1 MNRYLYCAVTLGLV
15 SIVMSLRAADQP
27 HAGAGSRN
35 KAVWTNNDLEK
46 LHSLG
51 LVSIVGRPDGEEPKA
66 VPAAGPYLK
75 TDDQD
80 WYAVQAAQL
89 NDKLE
94 RRKAKLCEYEQAIDD
109 ARSLRKTTGGVN
121 LDAGDFAIT
130 PEVGIEILEQH
141 LDEVQMEINALEDL
155 ARRHDIPP
163 GALRGQ

>member
-1 MNRYLYCAVTLGLV
+1 MNRSLSCAIALGLV
-15 SIVMSLRAADQP
+15 SIVIPLRAANRP
-27 HAGAGSRN
+27 HAGAGSQN
-35 KAVWTNNDLEK
+35 KVVWTNNDLEK

-51 LVSIVGRPDGEEPKA
+51 LISIVGRTDGEEPKA
-66 VPAAGPYLK
+66 VPAAGPYVN
-75 TDDQD
+75 TEDQE

-94 RRKAKLCEYEQAIDD
+94 RRKAELCEYEQAIDD

-121 LDAGDFAIT
+121 LDEGDFAIT
-130 PEVGIEILEQH
+130 PEVGVEILEQYV
-141 LDEVQMEINALEDL
+141 DEVQMEINALEDL